1 MILRGYPVQD
11 PFTYNTS
18 FRKGRKKGRKSTLKQ
33 QSDLERNI
41 KYSKW
46 WTQIKMHQELIL
58 PSNGHHLK
66 NKGKIKK
73 FSGRKAT
80 YMDIRTPL
88 RYQLLHRSFSD
99 RKWLTSKMAW
109 WEKTLTATHDN
120 LSSSWKHHNGGRKL
134 NPTSCL
140 LTTTLI
146 PWHMYA

>member
-1 MILRGYPVQD
+1 MVLRGYSAQD

-18 FRKGRKKGRKSTLKQ
+18 LRKGRKKGRKSTLKQ

-41 KYSKW
+41 KPSKW

-66 NKGKIKK
+66 NKGKKIKK
-73 FSGRKAT
+73 FSVRKAT

-88 RYQLLHRSFSD
+88 RYQLLHRSFSG
-99 RKWLTSKMAW
+99 RKWLTKAC
-109 WEKTLTATHDN
+109 WEKTLTARHDN
-120 LSSSWKHHNGGRKL
+120 LSSSWIHHDGRRKL
-134 NPTSCL
+134 NPTSSL
-140 LTTTLI
+140 LTATLI